1 MPARVRTL
9 REGIIVGIGIFW
21 IGDFLTLLCYILL
34 LPGIKFTANTDMG
47 SAHPVSSK
55 HFVHFSQSS
64 QQPDKVDKISAPVLQ
79 RRQLKCAE
87 VLCLSHAAGEW
98 QDLIQAQAT
107 AARNL
112 RGYKGASQVCV
123 YQTRVLQS
131 N

>member
-1 MPARVRTL
+1 M
-9 REGIIVGIGIFW
+9 
-21 IGDFLTLLCYILL
+21 DYFLPNYVVIQEDDRYALA
-34 LPGIKFTANTDMG
+34 K
-47 SAHPVSSK
+47 
-55 HFVHFSQSS
+55 
-64 QQPDKVDKISAPVLQ
+64 QPDKVDKISAPVLQ

-87 VLCLSHAAGEW
+87 VLCLSHAAGKW

-112 RGYKGASQVCV
+112 KGYKGASQVYV